1 MGVEVQCNFQKDGD
15 QVKRSYL
22 HVQFTFP
29 SPEYPAEHLQE

>member
-1 MGVEVQCNFQKDGD
+1 MGVGVECNFQKDGD
-15 QVKRSYL
+15 QVKSSYL

>member
-22 HVQFTFP
+22 HVQFAFP